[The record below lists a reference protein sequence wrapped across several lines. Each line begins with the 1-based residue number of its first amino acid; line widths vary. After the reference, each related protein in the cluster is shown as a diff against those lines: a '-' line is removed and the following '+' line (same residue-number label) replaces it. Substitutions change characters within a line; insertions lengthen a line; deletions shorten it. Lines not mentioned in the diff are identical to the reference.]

1 MTTRLLLLLAALL
14 WGALAAAQP
23 RTSTYEGTERGVTT
37 RIVLR
42 VDGPRVEGAMQ
53 EGTLALGLRGTLAG
67 QRLSGTIVDPASGR
81 DLLPITGELRADTLV
96 ISVQPDA
103 ASPPRMLSLRRVDAV
118 PGGAPAPSGAGA
130 GTGAAAGSLDAA
142 IVGRWR
148 NESQINSPGGA
159 GGFASFSTVRTL
171 ELGGDGRA
179 RQSVRSAGGG
189 GNWSSQGGETVEF
202 VGRWQVRGAELWV
215 QAEGTTGF
223 VRAGTYRR
231 VGERLVTENA
241 QGRRIW
247 ER

>member
-1 MTTRLLLLLAALL
+1 MTRRFMLMVAALL
-14 WGALAAAQP
+14 WSVLAIAQP

-42 VDGPRVEGAMQ
+42 VDGARVEGAMQ

-67 QRLSGTIVDPASGR
+67 QQLTGVIVDPASGR
-81 DLLPITGELRADTLV
+81 ELLPLSGELRGDTLV

-103 ASPPRMLSLRRVDAV
+103 SSPPRRLSLRRVDA
-118 PGGAPAPSGAGA
+118 APVAAPSAPSTAG
-130 GTGAAAGSLDAA
+130 GPSAGSLDAA

-148 NESQINSPGGA
+148 NESQINSAGGA
-159 GGFASFSTVRTL
+159 GGFASFSTVRVL
-171 ELGGDGRA
+171 ELAADGRA
-179 RQSVRSAGGG
+179 RQSMRSVGGG

-215 QAEGTTGF
+215 QAEGAPAF

-241 QGRRIW
+241 QGRQIW